1 MCLCFFCLFV
11 FCLPCGSKHSTTERV
26 AILGHREY
34 LHQIDSPMRFRREWC
49 WCSRW
54 WWWRPCLP
62 RPMSSVWSNPL
73 GWTGVKGYLSFQ
85 HNLILPLTY
94 FKILVQ
100 RFTDGCFLAKMHHFT
115 NNTKHYKQILSPSTS
130 FCAYLSITFY
140 FLVFQ
145 YNKTMKVWP
154 YELV

>member
-1 MCLCFFCLFV
+1 MSVNFFFF
-11 FCLPCGSKHSTTERV
+11 FCLPCGSKHSTIERV

-34 LHQIDSPMRFRREWC
+34 LHQVDSPMRFRRGVMLMLEVVVVVET
-49 WCSRW
+49 
-54 WWWRPCLP
+54 L
-62 RPMSSVWSNPL
+62 SSKAHVF
-73 GWTGVKGYLSFQ
+73 WTGVKGYLSFQ

-94 FKILVQ
+94 FNILVQ
-100 RFTDGCFLAKMHHFT
+100 KGFTDGCFLFAKMHHFT

-130 FCAYLSITFY
+130 SCIYLSITFY